1 MTPRDQV
8 GRTPIT
14 VFACSPGRRT
24 RKKRLRWRCLGLL
37 HEDECRDDAAL
48 DIRHLRTNR
57 LPRDLRMLGGMK
69 ECHKA
74 ALIKLRVT
82 LATQLQPEDLLEH
95 LLADRVLTPIM
106 KENIEVRKF
115 PLIDPV
121 YLVIILH
128 FFNNHCNHF
137 LFVSCQVLILCFL
150 YLQETHIPMSVQET
164 IPRGRP
170 SLECCEMSLD
180 DGDGPVSVSQTRV
193 DFFLSHHRQA
203 YRMSSLPR
211 GLALIISNIQFSD
224 PELGYRQGGEV
235 DEASLKH
242 LFSSFNYQVVF
253 KSDLTAQKIMSEL
266 ISFSSRPEH
275 SHMDSAIVAIL
286 SHGVDGAIYGTD
298 SQMVKLQDIFTI
310 LDNAHCPQLQNKPKM
325 FFIQACRGVEADR
338 GVDQRDGRDQTSSP
352 SCEQSDAGREYCK
365 VRLPTQSDMICA
377 YACLKGTVSLR
388 NTKRGSWF
396 IQDLVEVF
404 SKYAKDTHV
413 ADMLVKV
420 NACIKKREGHA
431 PGTEFDRCK
440 EMSEYCS
447 TLCKDLYLFPG
458 ILIRS
463 NSSSNI

>member
-1 MTPRDQV
+1 
-8 GRTPIT
+8 
-14 VFACSPGRRT
+14 
-24 RKKRLRWRCLGLL
+24 
-37 HEDECRDDAAL
+37 
-48 DIRHLRTNR
+48 
-57 LPRDLRMLGGMK
+57 MLGGMK

-106 KENIEVRKF
+106 KENIE
-115 PLIDPV
+115 
-121 YLVIILH
+121 
-128 FFNNHCNHF
+128 
-137 LFVSCQVLILCFL
+137 
-150 YLQETHIPMSVQET
+150 ETHIPMSVQET

-253 KSDLTAQKIMSEL
+253 KSDLTAQ
-266 ISFSSRPEH
+266 H

-447 TLCKDLYLFPG
+447 TLCKDLYLFPEQNG
-458 ILIRS
+458 TMCAARVHLSLEMVAKDFPTTAI
-463 NSSSNI
+463 